1 MKLSN
6 EAKVGILVT
15 AALAALIWGLN
26 YLKGKDVF
34 TSRNRYFAVYKHV
47 DGLAT
52 SNPVFMN
59 GFRIGI
65 VNQIDFMP
73 DKSGNL
79 LVTLLINKDVFV
91 AKNSIAKIF
100 SSDLIG
106 TKALR
111 IDLGDAAEALPD
123 NDTLHAELEYSFAQ
137 KVGEQVGPIKDKT
150 ERLIVSID
158 SLVTMFTLLFDPKTN
173 GNIKEGIGHLN
184 NTLAS
189 LDNLVSDDKS
199 KLNVMLSNI
208 SSITTNLKNNNE
220 QIDKVLENMEQIT
233 DTLAGIRFAGTIEK
247 ADQLLAEMNQVFN
260 KINSGQGTLGQL
272 VYNDSLYMNLDQT
285 AKDLDILMK
294 DLKANPKRYVHFSMF
309 GKKAN

>member
-6 EAKVGILVT
+6 EVKVGILVT

-34 TSRNRYFAVYKHV
+34 TSRNKYFAIYKNI
-47 DGLAT
+47 DGLVT

-65 VNQIDFMP
+65 VNKIDFMP

-79 LVTLLINKDVFV
+79 LVTLLIDRDVFV
-91 AKNSIAKIF
+91 AKNSVARIF

-111 IDLGDAAEALPD
+111 IDLGNSMEALAD
-123 NDTLHAELEYSFAQ
+123 YDTLHAELEYSFAQ

-158 SLVTMFTLLFDPKTN
+158 SLVSMFNTLFDPAMK
-173 GNIKEGIGHLN
+173 GNIREGIGHMN

-189 LDNLVSDDKS
+189 LDHLMSDDKS
-199 KLNVMLSNI
+199 KLQVMLNNL
-208 SSITTNLKNNNE
+208 SSITGNLKNNNE
-220 QIDKVLENMEQIT
+220 QINKVLANIT
-233 DTLAGIRFAGTIEK
+233 QLSDTLAAINFAATIEK
-247 ADQLLAEMNQVFN
+247 SDRLLSEMNQVFSN
-260 KINSGQGTLGQL
+260 INAGKGTLGQL
-272 VYNDSLYMNLDQT
+272 ATNDSLYHHLDNT
-285 AKDLDILMK
+285 ARDLDLLLN
-294 DLKANPKRYVHFSMF
+294 DLKGNPKRYVHFSVF
-309 GKKAN
+309 GKK